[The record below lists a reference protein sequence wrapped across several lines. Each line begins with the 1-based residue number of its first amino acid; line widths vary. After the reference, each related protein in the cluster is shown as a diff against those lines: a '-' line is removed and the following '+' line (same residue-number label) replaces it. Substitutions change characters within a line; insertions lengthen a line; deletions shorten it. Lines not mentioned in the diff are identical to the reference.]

1 MSNSILN
8 AISLRRSI
16 YNLSDIPPIN
26 DGELENILTA
36 ALQNTPSAFN
46 SQSSRLV
53 VLLHDNHQKLWNITS
68 NALKKLVPE
77 DKFAQTQEKIE
88 SFAKGYGT
96 ILYFEDEKTILD
108 LQKKFP
114 LYKDKFPSWSEQA
127 SGMLQYMVWTLLA
140 EKNIGASLQHY
151 NPLIDNKVK
160 QMWKLPKSWKLIA
173 QMPFGRI
180 MAPAEIKTTL
190 PVSERLKIFI

>member
-8 AISLRRSI
+8 AITLRRSI
-16 YNLSDIPPIN
+16 YNLSDTPPIN

-36 ALQNTPSAFN
+36 ALQNAPSAFN

-53 VLLHDNHQKLWNITS
+53 LLLHDNHQKLWDITS

-77 DKFAQTQEKIE
+77 DKFSQTQEKID

-96 ILYFEDEKTILD
+96 ILYFEDEKTVSA

-114 LYKDKFPSWSEQA
+114 LYSDKFPSWSEQA

-151 NPLIDNKVK
+151 NPLIDDKVK
-160 QMWKLPKSWKLIA
+160 QTWKLPKSWKLIA

-190 PVSERLKIFI
+190 PVSERLKIFA